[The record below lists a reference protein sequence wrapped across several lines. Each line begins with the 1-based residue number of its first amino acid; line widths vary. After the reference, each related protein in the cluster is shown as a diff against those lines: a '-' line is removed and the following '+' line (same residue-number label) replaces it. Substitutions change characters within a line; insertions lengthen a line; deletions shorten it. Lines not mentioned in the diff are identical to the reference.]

1 MQATILHHIEP
12 HLVYK
17 ISIVER
23 RSPQYCW
30 PAETVRMHFGKQYG
44 VECYE
49 GALIG
54 VCFPFFSRM
63 FGSFFVYRMQM
74 KHIVEPLF
82 VSHCILVQYC
92 FLSFVSIILRHLCP
106 VHQVRTECFR
116 RVYGLSSAISR
127 HHLWLCST
135 GFCGPQERKAFPFC
149 SFLRSLSVPVT
160 RSLLGY
166 FCPVL

>member
-1 MQATILHHIEP
+1 MQATIVHHIEP

-44 VECYE
+44 VEFYE

-54 VCFPFFSRM
+54 VCFPFSR
-63 FGSFFVYRMQM
+63 
-74 KHIVEPLF
+74 
-82 VSHCILVQYC
+82 
-92 FLSFVSIILRHLCP
+92 
-106 VHQVRTECFR
+106 ECFR

-135 GFCGPQERKAFPFC
+135 GFCGPQERIPKNAF
-149 SFLRSLSVPVT
+149 L
-160 RSLLGY
+160 
-166 FCPVL
+166 